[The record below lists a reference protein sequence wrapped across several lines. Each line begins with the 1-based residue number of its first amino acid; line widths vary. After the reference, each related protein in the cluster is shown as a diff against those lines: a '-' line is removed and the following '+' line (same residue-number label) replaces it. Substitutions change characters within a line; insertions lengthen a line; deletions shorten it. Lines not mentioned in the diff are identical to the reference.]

1 MTTGTSNRWFT
12 QRGGA
17 DVVYN
22 DRSESDTRLLTYT
35 SEPLKEDLEI
45 TGTPVV
51 RLFVSST
58 TEDSAFFAYLEDV
71 DPSGRVLYVTEGHL
85 RALHRAISDEDP
97 PYTMFGPHHSY
108 LSKDAA
114 PMIPGEFAE
123 IAIGLHPTS
132 VLLRKGHRIRIA
144 IAGADK
150 DTFTRIPESGT
161 PRWTIERSEARPS
174 HVELPMP
181 ERP

>member
-1 MTTGTSNRWFT
+1 M
-12 QRGGA
+12 
-17 DVVYN
+17 
-22 DRSESDTRLLTYT
+22 
-35 SEPLKEDLEI
+35 
-45 TGTPVV
+45 
-51 RLFVSST
+51 SST

-85 RALHRAISDEDP
+85 RALHRAIFDEDP

-174 HVELPMP
+174 HVELPMR

>member
-1 MTTGTSNRWFT
+1 MTTFRSARFPFRCETASGSRWTFVLPDPLPES
-12 QRGGA
+12 GGA
-17 DVVYN
+17 
-22 DRSESDTRLLTYT
+22 RS
-35 SEPLKEDLEI
+35 KDLEI

-132 VLLRKGHRIRIA
+132 PTGCAALGN
-144 IAGADK
+144 AGERVFISTGDSDADTVALAQQ
-150 DTFTRIPESGT
+150 DDRDRSWESA
-161 PRWTIERSEARPS
+161 E
-174 HVELPMP
+174 
-181 ERP
+181 